1 MRQNMSSKQ
10 RKALATKMSRVFEED
25 VKMLSKEMQETLMD
39 DLITAF
45 LSRLEVL
52 SHVRNSESK
61 SSLAIEFPSDSLEL
75 IHSHS

>member
-1 MRQNMSSKQ
+1 MSSKQ
-10 RKALATKMSRVFEED
+10 RKALATKMGRVFEED

-39 DLITAF
+39 DLVTAF

-52 SHVRNSESK
+52 SHVKNSEPK